1 MSEAVAKGGAF
12 KWGHSYISVTFEGN
26 KEIHQSENNTFQ
38 VGGRGRIYGRYTFS
52 SIDNFREFVIGSEM
66 ERVLGRYTWEI
77 RRHLGN
83 FEFSTKRIE
92 RSESKRCSALFILA
106 IYRERFS
113 ILGNTKSIVF
123 FTSVVIQSKNLTWKR
138 DILFTNMTVS
148 KGVHK
153 RESFAGVHK

>member
-1 MSEAVAKGGAF
+1 
-12 KWGHSYISVTFEGN
+12 
-26 KEIHQSENNTFQ
+26 
-38 VGGRGRIYGRYTFS
+38 
-52 SIDNFREFVIGSEM
+52 M

-83 FEFSTKRIE
+83 FEFSTRRIE
-92 RSESKRCSALFILA
+92 RSESKRYSTLFILA

-113 ILGNTKSIVF
+113 ILGNTESIVF

>member
-1 MSEAVAKGGAF
+1 
-12 KWGHSYISVTFEGN
+12 
-26 KEIHQSENNTFQ
+26 
-38 VGGRGRIYGRYTFS
+38 
-52 SIDNFREFVIGSEM
+52 M
-66 ERVLGRYTWEI
+66 ERVLGRYMWEI

-83 FEFSTKRIE
+83 FEFSTRRIE
-92 RSESKRCSALFILA
+92 RSESKRCSTLFILA

-113 ILGNTKSIVF
+113 ILGNTESIVF